1 MTLRSVEEQIRE
13 AMERGEFDDLPGKG
27 KPLDLDAYFQTP
39 EHLRM
44 AYSVLKS
51 GDFVPEE
58 VELLKQVES
67 LKAELKGTSDEA
79 KRRQLSRRIADL
91 RTKVAVLLEQ
101 NRRAK

>member
-1 MTLRSVEEQIRE
+1 MTLISVEQQIRE
-13 AMERGEFDDLPGKG
+13 AMERGEFDNLPGKG
-27 KPLDLDAYFQTP
+27 KPLDLEAYFQTP
-39 EHLRM
+39 EHLRL

-67 LKAELKGTSDEA
+67 LKAELASATDEA
-79 KRRQLSRRIADL
+79 KRGQLSRRIAEL
-91 RTKVAVLLEQ
+91 RTKVALLLEQ